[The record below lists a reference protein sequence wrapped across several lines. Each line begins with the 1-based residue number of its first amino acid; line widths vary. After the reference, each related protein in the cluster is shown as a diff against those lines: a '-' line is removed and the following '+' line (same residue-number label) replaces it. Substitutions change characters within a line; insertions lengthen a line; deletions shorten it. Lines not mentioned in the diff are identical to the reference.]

1 MSTSLARRVSA
12 SLRSHGPARLVR
24 LLRSVVQGVGW
35 LTARWRLQP
44 DFLVVG
50 AQRAGTTTLYRILS
64 EHPGVLRP
72 TQSKGIGYF
81 DEEHH
86 RGMRWYRAHFPLARA
101 ARRGRGGLP
110 RRLTFESRG
119 YYLHHPLA
127 PARIAAELPDVK
139 IVVVVREPV
148 ERAYSAYRHE
158 HARGFEDLDFPT
170 ALEREEERLA
180 GEVEAMV
187 ADPDYRSHAHRHQ
200 AYLARSRY
208 AEQVRRFVDALG
220 PERVHVVDAGHLF
233 TDPGPELERLEDFL
247 GLERWQPARVEQ
259 WNARP
264 SSPLEPGLAAR
275 LDEYFAPHDEALAAL
290 TGRRPSWAP
299 EQDGTSGP

>member
-1 MSTSLARRVSA
+1 MSTSVGRRVTQA
-12 SLRSHGPARLVR
+12 VRARGPARLVV
-24 LLRSVVQGVGW
+24 LLRRAVWSLGW

-86 RGMRWYRAHFPLARA
+86 RGARWYRAHFPLASA
-101 ARRGRGGLP
+101 AHRGRDGR

-127 PARIAAELPDVK
+127 PERIARELPGTR
-139 IVVVVREPV
+139 IVVVVRDPV

-158 HARGFEDLDFPT
+158 HARGFEDEDFAT
-170 ALEREEERLA
+170 ALALEDHRLA
-180 GEVEAMV
+180 GEAERIR
-187 ADPDYRSHAHRHQ
+187 ADPTYRSHAHRHQ
-200 AYLARSRY
+200 ALLGRSRY

-220 PERVHVVDAGHLF
+220 ADRVHVVDAGHLF
-233 TDPGPELERLEDFL
+233 TDPGPELELLEEFL
-247 GLERWQPARVEQ
+247 GLETWQPARVEH

-264 SSPLEPGLAAR
+264 ASPLEPELEDR
-275 LDEYFAPHDEALAAL
+275 LRRYFAPHDAALEQL
-290 TGRRPSWAP
+290 TGRRPSWVPDA
-299 EQDGTSGP
+299 